1 MVGYSP
7 WGRKE
12 SDTTE
17 RLHSLANSCEAENG
31 VLPTLI
37 PQAENSKVQADE
49 NTSAPVRSLWTTNQ
63 MSYSSPSSIR
73 SKTFS
78 PLKLRQKRST

>member
-1 MVGYSP
+1 M
-7 WGRKE
+7 
-12 SDTTE
+12 TE

-37 PQAENSKVQADE
+37 PQAEKSNVQGDE
-49 NTSAPVRSLWTTNQ
+49 NTSAPVRSLWTKNQ